1 MTNEMLKKL
10 ENDGRFDDRDKEA
23 IAKCLDTDA
32 AWDADAC
39 ATVCKLADMMEEYAN
54 AGEDSFEGDTFEDV
68 VFAALEKL
76 GYEYGWWE

>member
-1 MTNEMLKKL
+1 MKNEMLKKL

-39 ATVCKLADMMEEYAN
+39 AHVCNLADMTEEYA
-54 AGEDSFEGDTFEDV
+54 AADGDTFESV

-76 GYEYGWWE
+76 GYEYGE

>member
-10 ENDGRFDDRDKEA
+10 ENDGRFDDCDKEA

-39 ATVCKLADMMEEYAN
+39 ATVCKLADMMEEYA
-54 AGEDSFEGDTFEDV
+54 AADGDTFERV

-76 GYEYGWWE
+76 GYEYGE

>member
-1 MTNEMLKKL
+1 MTNEMKKKL

-39 ATVCKLADMMEEYAN
+39 ATVCKLADMMEEYA
-54 AGEDSFEGDTFEDV
+54 AADGDTFERV

-76 GYEYGWWE
+76 GYEYGE

>member
-1 MTNEMLKKL
+1 MTNEMKKKL
-10 ENDGRFDDRDKEA
+10 ENDGRFDGQDKEA

-39 ATVCKLADMMEEYAN
+39 ATVCKLADMTEEYA
-54 AGEDSFEGDTFEDV
+54 AADGDTFERV

-76 GYEYGWWE
+76 GYEYGA

>member
-39 ATVCKLADMMEEYAN
+39 AAVCKLADMMEEYA
-54 AGEDSFEGDTFEDV
+54 AADGDTFESV
-68 VFAALEKL
+68 VFSALEKL
-76 GYEYGWWE
+76 GYEYGE